1 MPKISEEMF
10 DVRKLERFLNEGM
23 LTPEQVE
30 EHLAS
35 LEDCADNVETS
46 TVHMVTH
53 HTGRRIVS
61 SDEDRHEEEEG

>member
-23 LTPEQVE
+23 LTPAQVE

-35 LEDCADNVETS
+35 LQEER
-46 TVHMVTH
+46 
-53 HTGRRIVS
+53 TGLEATRAAVLALLR
-61 SDEDRHEEEEG
+61 